1 MVIGIA
7 EFLEKVG
14 KYKRTQE
21 KIDALRASDSFALRV
36 MLQAA
41 YDPNVKFL
49 LPGGE
54 PPYKPNDLVDQ
65 EHVFHKDA
73 RMVQYFVQG
82 FHPDLPQ
89 AKREAMFI
97 EFLERLDP
105 KDAKLLCQAK
115 DKKPFK
121 GITLQHITEAF
132 PGLIPNEQ
140 TKST

>member
-14 KYKRTQE
+14 KYKRTQD
-21 KIDALRASDSFALRV
+21 KIDAIKANDCMSLRV
-36 MLQAA
+36 MLQAV

-49 LPGGE
+49 LPEGA
-54 PPYKPNDLVDQ
+54 PPYKPNTIVDQ
-65 EHVFHKDA
+65 EHVLHKDA
-73 RMVQYFVQG
+73 RMLTYFVQG

-89 AKREAMFI
+89 SKREAMFI

-105 KDAKLLCQAK
+105 KDAQLLLNAK
-115 DKKPFK
+115 DKKPIK
-121 GITLQHITEAF
+121 GITLQHVTEAL

-140 TKST
+140 TNAA

>member
-21 KIDALRASDSFALRV
+21 KIDALKANDTFALRV
-36 MLQAA
+36 VLQAA

-49 LPGGE
+49 LPVGE
-54 PPYKPNDLVDQ
+54 PPYKPNELVDQ
-65 EHVFHKDA
+65 EHVLHKDA

-82 FHPDLPQ
+82 FHPNLAQ
-89 AKREAMFI
+89 TKREAMFI

-105 KDAKLLCQAK
+105 NDAKLLCQIK
-115 DKKPFK
+115 DKKPIR
-121 GITLQHITEAF
+121 GITLQHVTEAF

-140 TKST
+140 TNAA